1 MMRAIDIIKVGTDL
15 QVRFIDSDDAIKWY
29 TGKVTRVG
37 DYDEDDDGEFVE
49 CEIAYEDGEVGEEFL
64 YECHFEDEDN
74 LNAWRFKS
82 DMSKL
87 IKQVITNTRQLEE
100 INEKLDYI
108 VERLDADDSDDDEDY
123 TDELDDDDPPPKKK
137 HHQQTCVWYMLKMFT
152 LLTVILAV
160 YTKYQ
165 VRHRELCQ
173 LNQSY
178 LQQHH
183 PLLELIMR
191 VVYGRC

>member
-15 QVRFIDSDDAIKWY
+15 QVRFIDSDDVIKWY
-29 TGKVTRVG
+29 TGKVTRVS

-49 CEIAYEDGEVGEEFL
+49 CEITYEDGEVGEEFL

-87 IKQVITNTRQLEE
+87 IKQVITNTQQLQE
-100 INEKLDYI
+100 INDKLDYI
-108 VERLDADDSDDDEDY
+108 VERLDDDSDD
-123 TDELDDDDPPPKKK
+123 ELNDDPPSQKRH
-137 HHQQTCVWYMLKMFT
+137 HHQQACVWYMLKMFT
-152 LLTVILAV
+152 LFTVILAF

-165 VRHRELCQ
+165 IRHKELCQ
-173 LNQSY
+173 LNQTY
-178 LQQHH
+178 LQQNH

-191 VVYGRC
+191 VVYGRCHNA